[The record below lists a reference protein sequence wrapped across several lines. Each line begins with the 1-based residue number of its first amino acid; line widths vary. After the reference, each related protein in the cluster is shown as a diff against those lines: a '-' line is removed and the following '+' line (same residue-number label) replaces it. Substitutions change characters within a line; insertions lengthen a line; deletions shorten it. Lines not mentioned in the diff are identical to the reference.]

1 VAQQAGLPTLSAI
14 TQVLAQPEIAFE
26 ATVKQAMGV
35 DIPPG
40 PQSILLRLQ
49 RDFEAGRSPDIAGV
63 ARQFTPPR
71 PEVLIQRLPRV
82 PSIQEI
88 MQATETGVAETP
100 VTPTTSTESEL
111 MVVPG
116 RGREVLEII

>member
-1 VAQQAGLPTLSAI
+1 VAQQITLPRLSTI
-14 TQVLAQPEIAFE
+14 TQILAQPEIAFE
-26 ATVKQAMGV
+26 TTVKQALGI

-49 RDFEAGRSPDIAGV
+49 RDFEAGRSPDIAGI
-63 ARQFTPPR
+63 AREFTPPR

-88 MQATETGVAETP
+88 MPTIETGVSEIP
-100 VTPTTSTESEL
+100 PTTAGESEI
-111 MVVPG
+111 VVAPG
-116 RGREVLEII
+116 RGRDVLEII